1 MIYRLVYL
9 FFTIIFTLIGT
20 TSVLVYVYIQETYP
34 LVICEFAMV
43 CIFMTIVY
51 WKDYENEKKRNT
63 TRTQP
68 K

>member
-1 MIYRLVYL
+1 MRKIWLL
-9 FFTIIFTLIGT
+9 SLLIFTLIGT

-51 WKDYENEKKRNT
+51 WKHYEEGELPDEDDITSN
-63 TRTQP
+63 
-68 K
+68 

>member
-20 TSVLVYVYIQETYP
+20 TSVLVYAYIGETFP

-63 TRTQP
+63 TRN
-68 K
+68 

>member
-1 MIYRLVYL
+1 MRKIWLL
-9 FFTIIFTLIGT
+9 SLLIFTLIGT

-34 LVICEFAMV
+34 LVVCEFALV

-51 WKDYENEKKRNT
+51 WKDYENEKKTDKIR
-63 TRTQP
+63 